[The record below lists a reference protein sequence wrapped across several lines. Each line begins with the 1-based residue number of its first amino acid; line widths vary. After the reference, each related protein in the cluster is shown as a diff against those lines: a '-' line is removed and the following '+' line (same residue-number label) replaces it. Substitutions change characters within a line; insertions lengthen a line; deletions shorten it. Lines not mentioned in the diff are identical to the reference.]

1 MSALADLAATQHTR
15 WPLHI
20 QDAMCNIKKDIL
32 KAPIRMFPHF
42 DKAMARNAGPSV
54 WGLVERLALIKESIH
69 KKDLV
74 HRICLE
80 TRGMIFKSV

>member
-20 QDAMCNIKKDIL
+20 QDATCGIKKDIQ

-54 WGLVERLALIKESIH
+54 
-69 KKDLV
+69 
-74 HRICLE
+74 
-80 TRGMIFKSV
+80 

>member
-20 QDAMCNIKKDIL
+20 QDAMWNIKKNLL

-54 WGLVERLALIKESIH
+54 
-69 KKDLV
+69 
-74 HRICLE
+74 
-80 TRGMIFKSV
+80 